1 MGFWADSNEGGDGTD
16 CAGIRSNSLSA
27 YGSSVAYRDVA
38 PPTHCPRRR
47 SRGGPADLLAEL
59 QTELAD
65 ARERRPEDRHAV
77 AIQQLVERFDLSVDR
92 RTELLAA
99 LEAQPFVTREH
110 LLRQAVEA
118 WRERQRAEFQTSHHE
133 GGDG

>member
-1 MGFWADSNEGGDGTD
+1 M
-16 CAGIRSNSLSA
+16 
-27 YGSSVAYRDVA
+27 
-38 PPTHCPRRR
+38 
-47 SRGGPADLLAEL
+47 
-59 QTELAD
+59 
-65 ARERRPEDRHAV
+65 

-118 WRERQRAEFQTSHHE
+118 RRERQRAEFQTSHHE